1 MEETIG
7 DIQRALN
14 NIFED
19 LNLDNLVA
27 PDEHGTFTFTKGDSQ
42 NFLYDNLSGGEK
54 AAFDLLLDIV
64 VKKKYYDD
72 SIYCIDEPEA
82 HLSTRLQ
89 ARLLVELYSLIPENS
104 QLWIATHS
112 IGMVRKATELW
123 AEDPNKVVFLDFGF
137 RADGTSRN
145 FDESEIIEPAEPD
158 RAFWARHYDIALDDL
173 SKLVAPEQVVLC
185 EGAVQAGSMA
195 FDASCYNR
203 IFSTEFPRTLFISVG
218 SKEDVGKRVAQLVP
232 LIDEIVRGTKIIRLR
247 DRDEMTDGEVERAKS
262 NGLQVLSRRNIESF
276 LLSDEILKRLC
287 GKYEAPEKA
296 EILINMRD
304 KHVAQGEGRTVA
316 NFKPAAQAVH
326 HVAKQELP
334 LTAPGETKEA
344 FMIDVLA
351 PLVTSDTE
359 TYAQFKR
366 DIFGASESL

>member
-1 MEETIG
+1 MEHLPSQKG
-7 DIQRALN
+7 KQRISSTTTFPVEKRLHL
-14 NIFED
+14 IFCWI
-19 LNLDNLVA
+19 
-27 PDEHGTFTFTKGDSQ
+27 
-42 NFLYDNLSGGEK
+42 
-54 AAFDLLLDIV
+54 LLLRKRIMTTP
-64 VKKKYYDD
+64 YTALTNR
-72 SIYCIDEPEA
+72 ET

-89 ARLLVELYSLIPENS
+89 ARLLMELYSLLPENS

-123 AEDPNKVVFLDFGF
+123 TEDPNKVAFLDFGF

-145 FDESEIIEPAEPD
+145 FDEAEVIEPVKPD

-185 EGAVQAGSMA
+185 EGAAEAGSTA
-195 FDASCYNR
+195 FDASCYNQ
-203 IFSTEFPRTLFISVG
+203 IFSTEYPRTLFISVG

-232 LIDEIVRGTKIIRLR
+232 LIEEIVRGTKIIRLR

-344 FMIDVLA
+344 FMIDVLT

-359 TYAQFKR
+359 TYAQLKR